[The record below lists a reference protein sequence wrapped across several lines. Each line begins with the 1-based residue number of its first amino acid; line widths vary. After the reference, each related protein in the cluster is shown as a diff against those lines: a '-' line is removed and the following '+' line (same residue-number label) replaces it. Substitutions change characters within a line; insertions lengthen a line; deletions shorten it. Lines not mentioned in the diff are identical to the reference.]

1 MPTAQHEGLH
11 RIFRDNPEL
20 YTRAFEMIDIKL
32 PVPQEIAVID
42 TDMTEILPI
51 DRKADTVV
59 MFMLKHEKK
68 HIIIT
73 EAQLRESE
81 QKVSSWAHYI
91 SYAHSKYKCPVT
103 LMVTC
108 ADTETATWACKGH
121 PIGLED
127 HPSLIVSP
135 IVFGP
140 DNVKAITD
148 PDEATENVVLTMFS
162 AFCHVESPEVNDILK
177 ALDHALHKID
187 QETAGE
193 LATQT
198 EIGLGKTKAKQIW
211 RDFVQASAY
220 RFRSE
225 SAQEYIAEVEA
236 KGEAKGEAKSILRIL
251 DKRGIPTDQAF
262 RDKIMETTDLAL
274 LEDWIDRALDVTT
287 AEDIF
292 E

>member
-51 DRKADTVV
+51 ERKADTVV
-59 MFMLKHEKK
+59 MFLLKQEKK

-81 QKVSSWAHYI
+81 KKVSSWAHYI
-91 SYAHSKYKCPVT
+91 SYAHSKYGCPVT

-108 ADTETATWACKGH
+108 ADTKTATWARKAH
-121 PIGLED
+121 PIGLKG
-127 HPSLIVSP
+127 HPSLVVSP

-148 PDEATENVVLTMFS
+148 PEEATENVLLTMFS
-162 AFCHVESPEVNDILK
+162 AFCHVESPEVNDILE
-177 ALDHALHKID
+177 ALNHALHKID
-187 QETAGE
+187 RETAEE

-198 EIGLGKTKAKQIW
+198 EIGLGETKAKQIW
-211 RDFVQASAY
+211 RTFMQASAY

-225 SAQEYIAEVEA
+225 SGQEYIAEVKA
-236 KGEAKGEAKSILRIL
+236 DTAANSILDVL
-251 DKRGIPTDQAF
+251 DERGIPTDPAF
-262 RDKIMETTDLAL
+262 RNKVMTTTDVAL
-274 LEDWIDRALDVTT
+274 LRHWLRRSVHVTT
-287 AEDIF
+287 AEEIF

>member
-59 MFMLKHEKK
+59 MFLLEQEER

-91 SYAHSKYKCPVT
+91 SYAHSEYKCPVT

-108 ADTETATWACKGH
+108 ADTGTATWARKAH
-121 PIGLED
+121 PIGLVD
-127 HPSLIVSP
+127 HPSLVVSP

-148 PDEATENVVLTMFS
+148 PEEATENVVLTMFS

-177 ALDHALHKID
+177 ALDHALHKVD
-187 QETAGE
+187 QETAE
-193 LATQT
+193 ALADQT
-198 EIGLGKTKAKQIW
+198 ELGLGKTKAKHAW
-211 RDFVQASAY
+211 RKFMHASAY

-225 SAQEYIAEVEA
+225 SAREHFAEVEA
-236 KGEAKGEAKSILRIL
+236 KGEARGEAKSILRIL

-262 RDKIMETTDLAL
+262 RDKIMETTDIAL

>member
-1 MPTAQHEGLH
+1 
-11 RIFRDNPEL
+11 
-20 YTRAFEMIDIKL
+20 MIDIKL

-59 MFMLKHEKK
+59 MFLLEQEER

-108 ADTETATWACKGH
+108 ADTGTATWARKAH
-121 PIGLED
+121 PIGLVD
-127 HPSLIVSP
+127 HPSLVVSP

-148 PDEATENVVLTMFS
+148 PEEATENVVLTMFS

-187 QETAGE
+187 PETAGE
-193 LATQT
+193 LALQT
-198 EIGLGKTKAKQIW
+198 EIGLGKTKATQIW
-211 RDFVQASAY
+211 RDLVQASAY

-262 RDKIMETTDLAL
+262 RDKIMETTDIAL